1 MFPPPRSRLKSG
13 ETRTPATGKDSGTD
27 NREGRADRRLCS
39 GVKGPPRR
47 GSLAPRLHAAGNQR
61 APGAATARAPPR
73 PRLQAREPGGN
84 REGIRRP
91 GDGGVGGLRRRRL
104 PGPLPARDSCRR
116 PHGAPRGSPRGPCAT
131 RVAAGAVGSRDP
143 AAAPV
148 RAARASGHRRRERGA
163 HVGPRPT
170 PGGRGRPGGGGGG
183 TAAKLTPT
191 SQAARAR
198 RGSRPRRPA
207 PREAGPPGRGAAEGL
222 SPRALAKMPP

>member
-39 GVKGPPRR
+39 GVKGPPWR

-61 APGAATARAPPR
+61 APGAVTARAPTR
-73 PRLQAREPGGN
+73 PKLQAREPGGN

-91 GDGGVGGLRRRRL
+91 GDGGGGGGFGGDASRGPSRPATPADGRTEHRPEHRAARL
-104 PGPLPARDSCRR
+104 EVR
-116 PHGAPRGSPRGPCAT
+116 APRGSRPAPSGPGIPPQPRCALGT
-131 RVAAGAVGSRDP
+131 AGGSAGRTS
-143 AAAPV
+143 
-148 RAARASGHRRRERGA
+148 AR
-163 HVGPRPT
+163 RPT
-170 PGGRGRPGGGGGG
+170 PRGRGRPSGGGGG

-207 PREAGPPGRGAAEGL
+207 PREAGPPGCGAAGP
-222 SPRALAKMPP
+222 PRG

>member
-13 ETRTPATGKDSGTD
+13 ETRTPATGKHSGTD

-39 GVKGPPRR
+39 GVKGPPWR
-47 GSLAPRLHAAGNQR
+47 GSLAPRTDFMLQGTSEPQ
-61 APGAATARAPPR
+61 APPPPGRRRGPGSR
-73 PRLQAREPGGN
+73 PVNLAGTAKESDGRGMGG
-84 REGIRRP
+84 
-91 GDGGVGGLRRRRL
+91 GGLRRRRL

-116 PHGAPRGSPRGPCAT
+116 PHGAPRDGARVEVRAPRGSRPAPSGPGIPPQPRCAPPA
-131 RVAAGAVGSRDP
+131 RVGTAGGSAGRTS
-143 AAAPV
+143 
-148 RAARASGHRRRERGA
+148 AR
-163 HVGPRPT
+163 RPM
-170 PGGRGRPGGGGGG
+170 PGGRG

-207 PREAGPPGRGAAEGL
+207 PREAGPPGCGAAEGL